1 LQDELAWREILVDKV
16 KEFIANDYV
25 DPDEDERQDYD
36 NDDYD
41 AGSAEGSHV
50 STAAASCS
58 RDGM

>member
-1 LQDELAWREILVDKV
+1 MAWREILVDKV

-25 DPDEDERQDYD
+25 DPDEDERPDYD

-41 AGSAEGSHV
+41 AGSHV